1 MNQLQHMSIRTKLF
15 ILAMII
21 STVFSIAMIFIT
33 LMQPFSRASQTVS
46 NTSYKAIAWNDL
58 VPKEWNQN
66 KQFKSPMTGAL
77 SDADPR
83 SRQLMKEM
91 QAAND
96 NAPTVKELN
105 GANVKISGYLVPLD
119 PGFSSLGEFLLVP
132 YFGACIHTPPPP
144 ANQIIHVLLSR
155 PSANLQTMQVVTV
168 SGTLTTDAYFTQA
181 GPAFHL
187 KPGRHF
193 TNGRAGGGVVHDRV
207 DCE

>member
-168 SGTLTTDAYFTQA
+168 SGTLTTERQNSDMGMSGYRLNALSVTPYEI
-181 GPAFHL
+181 P
-187 KPGRHF
+187 K
-193 TNGRAGGGVVHDRV
+193 
-207 DCE
+207 